1 MSPTH
6 RRIAAAA
13 AGMVI
18 WAAAPARSRSQDVKP
33 PGDAEV
39 FLDLSKVQLGPVTSA
54 EEKDRFLYTVQLE
67 KSRMT
72 RHMLEIVYENAFQLY
87 QAGDFK
93 GARELTKKILDIDPN
108 WTRASMLYSAA
119 TTLQG
124 SRRPGAAENRFM
136 DDRFQEGMVLYRN
149 GQLAQA
155 EAKWKQALELSPYN
169 LKVRYWLHRVRHE
182 LAGLHFERGERAWR
196 QHRLSDAL
204 DQWYSALVLDPRYPR
219 LVAVISQAEADHRKE
234 VANHRL
240 QEALSLYG
248 EGKIPEALSRL
259 DAVLAQTPGNPR
271 VERLMGELRHEMA
284 DQHLDQG
291 RRYYAQRRYAQ
302 AISEFKVAVKY
313 GYDPGTADALIAQVL
328 ETKVREKDEAA
339 AAAASRKKRQEQKAK
354 KESEKA
360 KKEEELKK
368 KELEPAKPAPA
379 VPVEIS
385 TGPAVITPEAKR
397 LSQQHYFAGIIA
409 FQKGDYQEARRQ
421 WTIAKQFDPSNS
433 DAQAGLERIDRIY
446 SEGGP

>member
-1 MSPTH
+1 MSLMH

-13 AGMVI
+13 ALLALG
-18 WAAAPARSRSQDVKP
+18 APAPARSQDLKPP

-39 FLDLSKVQLGPVTSA
+39 FLDLSKVQLGPVTSTK
-54 EEKDRFLYTVQLE
+54 EKDQFLYTVQLE

-72 RHMLEIVYENAFQLY
+72 RHMLEVVYDNAFQLY
-87 QAGDFK
+87 QSGDFK

-136 DDRFQEGMVLYRN
+136 NDRFQEGMVLYRD

-155 EAKWKQALELSPYN
+155 EAKWKQAVELSPYN

-219 LVAVISQAEADHRKE
+219 LAAVISQAESDHRKE

-240 QEALSLYG
+240 QEALALYG

-291 RRYYAQRRYAQ
+291 RRYYGQRRYAQ
-302 AISEFKVAVKY
+302 AISEFKIAVKY

-328 ETKVREKDEAA
+328 ETKIREKDEAVA
-339 AAAASRKKRQEQKAK
+339 AAKARKKRQEQKAK
-354 KESEKA
+354 AESEEA
-360 KKEEELKK
+360 KKEEDLKK
-368 KELEPAKPAPA
+368 KELAPVKPAPVA
-379 VPVEIS
+379 PVAIS

-421 WTIAKQFDPSNS
+421 WTLAKQYDPSNS